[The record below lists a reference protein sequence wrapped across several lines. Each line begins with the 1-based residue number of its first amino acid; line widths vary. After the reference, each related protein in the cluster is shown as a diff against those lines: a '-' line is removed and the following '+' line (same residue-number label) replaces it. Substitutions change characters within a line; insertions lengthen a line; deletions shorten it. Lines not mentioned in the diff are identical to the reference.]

1 MHFQRAK
8 VLLFFHLLLC
18 KRVFLVFFIY
28 FFCLQRLFRYFCCEI
43 NPKEMKKLVILTG
56 AGMSAESGISTF
68 RDSGGL
74 WEHYRVEDV
83 ATIEG
88 YHRDPELVL
97 DFYNARRRQ
106 LPEVKPCLGHELVA
120 ALEKDFDV
128 TVITQ
133 NVDDLHER
141 AGSTKVIHLHGE
153 LMKATSSDHPNDPT
167 QIVTLDA
174 DHMDIHIGDRAA
186 DGSQLRPFIVWFG
199 EAVPEI
205 ERAAEISSQADI
217 YVVIGTSLN
226 VYPAAGLV
234 QFVPE
239 HSPIYLIDPK
249 DVPWTSSHRYRHIK
263 KGASEGMEEL
273 IKMLQHIKEE

>member
-1 MHFQRAK
+1 MK
-8 VLLFFHLLLC
+8 T
-18 KRVFLVFFIY
+18 
-28 FFCLQRLFRYFCCEI
+28 
-43 NPKEMKKLVILTG
+43 MKKVVILTG

-74 WEHYRVEDV
+74 WEQHRVEDV

-88 YHRDPELVL
+88 YQRNPELVIN
-97 DFYNARRRQ
+97 FYNERRRQ
-106 LPEVKPCLGHELVA
+106 LPLVKPCRGHELVA

-141 AGSTKVIHLHGE
+141 AGSTHVIHLHGE
-153 LMKATSSDHPNDPT
+153 LMKATSSWAPNDPR
-167 QIVTLDA
+167 QIITLPPDQL
-174 DHMDIHIGDRAA
+174 DIHMGDTAA

-205 ERAAEISSQADI
+205 ERAAEESSRADI

-234 QFVPE
+234 QFVPDE
-239 HSPIYLIDPK
+239 APIYLIDPK
-249 DVPWTSSHRYRHIK
+249 EVPWSSTHRFHHIR

-273 IKMLQHIKEE
+273 TALLKS